1 MEAKAVV
8 FEGVG
13 QVVFRTVAVPE
24 PGPDDLVI
32 CTKYSLI
39 SNGTE
44 SSFLRGERVAG
55 DTPSRAGDKLP
66 FPQVTGYQKVG
77 IVERAPE
84 NSPFRRGQWV
94 HNTVSKVGFPD
105 QPWGG
110 HVSVAVAP
118 AREVY
123 ALPEGLD
130 PVEAAGLVLTQVG
143 YNCGARPEVAPGA
156 TAVVVGDGLVGHW
169 AAQTLQHRGARVV
182 LLGKH
187 RFRYARF
194 VAGADD
200 RIVDLSAVDNLD
212 LAVAEACPNG
222 IAVLVDTV
230 GSNRLVE
237 QLAPRLRWNAHV
249 VSAGFH
255 GTAGR
260 IDIQMLRGKE
270 ATLHCPAGWARSRME
285 KTLALVA
292 AGALR
297 VGPLITHRMHAA
309 QAPAAFDMILK
320 KEQDFLGILLEWNG
334 ETR

>member
-1 MEAKAVV
+1 
-8 FEGVG
+8 
-13 QVVFRTVAVPE
+13 
-24 PGPDDLVI
+24 VI
-32 CTKYSLI
+32 RTKYSLI

-77 IVERAPE
+77 IVERAPD

-94 HNTVSKVGFPD
+94 QNTVSKVGLPE

-110 HVSVAVAP
+110 HVSIAVAP
-118 AREVY
+118 AREIY

-130 PVEAAGLVLTQVG
+130 PIEASGLVLTQVG
-143 YNCGARPEVAPGA
+143 FNCGARPEVATGA
-156 TAVVVGDGLVGHW
+156 TAVVIGDGLVGHW

-187 RFRYARF
+187 RFRYSRFAART
-194 VAGADD
+194 DD
-200 RIVDLSAVDNLD
+200 RIVDLSAVENLD
-212 LAVAEACPNG
+212 RAVAEACPDG

-230 GSNRLVE
+230 GANDLVE
-237 QLAPRLRWNAHV
+237 QLVPRLRWNAHI

-255 GTAGR
+255 GHAGR
-260 IDIQMLRGKE
+260 IDIQMLRFKE
-270 ATLHCPAGWARSRME
+270 ATLHCPAGWVRSRME

-292 AGALR
+292 AGTLR
-297 VGPLITHRMHAA
+297 VGPLITHRMNAA
-309 QAPAAFDMILK
+309 KAPEAFDMILK
-320 KEQDFLGILLEWNG
+320 KNQDFLGILLEWEG
-334 ETR
+334 EER